1 MAPAPRKTVAKRSLS
16 PAGPEKNIRERKNIF
31 NPADI
36 ELSPAGCFFVMEL
49 EN

>member
-1 MAPAPRKTVAKRSLS
+1 MRKAAFPR
-16 PAGPEKNIRERKNIF
+16 PERQKISGTGKNIF

-36 ELSPAGCFFVMEL
+36 ELSPAGRFFVMEL